1 MLTARHNGKL
11 FEIVPDEPDVGVYL
25 YVYDN
30 SLCIRDE
37 LQNDVKTCIEIAFED
52 YGVPR
57 DVWQSSE

>member
-1 MLTARHNGKL
+1 MLTARHNGNL

-30 SLCIRDE
+30 SLCIRDV
-37 LQNDVKTCIEIAFED
+37 LQNDAKTCIEIAFED

-57 DVWQSSE
+57 DVWQSGE